1 MIDARTIYFV
11 VAVVMSAFAS
21 LYETNSQKEISQESH
36 ELKPVLIANKE
47 QTFWLLKSLLIC
59 KKETTV
65 SFV

>member
-47 QTFWLLKSLLIC
+47 QTF
-59 KKETTV
+59 
-65 SFV
+65 